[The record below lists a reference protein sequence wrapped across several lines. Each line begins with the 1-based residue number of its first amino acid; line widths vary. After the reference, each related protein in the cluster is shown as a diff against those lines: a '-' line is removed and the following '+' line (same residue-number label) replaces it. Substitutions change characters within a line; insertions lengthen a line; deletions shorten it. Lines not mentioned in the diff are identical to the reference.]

1 MRPLAG
7 EGGEDSSSDAL
18 PLLTPLF
25 ACSLFAFF
33 LSCPHSCPFLSSNLN
48 PIDLLGSMLGI
59 SSSLLFTPVPPGQ
72 ERVTVVD
79 KGALGLE

>member
-1 MRPLAG
+1 MEKGAG
-7 EGGEDSSSDAL
+7 EGGEDGSSDAP

-48 PIDLLGSMLGI
+48 PTDLLVSVLGT
-59 SSSLLFTPVPPGQ
+59 SSSLSSLLPLWPG
-72 ERVTVVD
+72 E
-79 KGALGLE
+79 GNSSG

>member
-1 MRPLAG
+1 MEKGAG
-7 EGGEDSSSDAL
+7 EGGEDGSSDAP

-48 PIDLLGSMLGI
+48 PIDLLVSVLGT
-59 SSSLLFTPVPPGQ
+59 SSSLSSLLPLWPG
-72 ERVTVVD
+72 E
-79 KGALGLE
+79 GNSSG